1 MAMDQPEENSKLTT
15 EEFIEL
21 MKDHGISFEGRI
33 QPEKWGE
40 YTAIFEEIRRI
51 GKMGSKEFTDMFHPQ
66 DKYAVDKAYKAVELS
81 EKAWNCLESR
91 DSEQGWRK
99 EVEYRAFECFD
110 SEVIC
115 RICRKRP
122 WKPMFEA
129 KPADPADV
137 ERLQR
142 RRQKRVLCGCTRL
155 EQTQTKVND
164 QYSRLFYREL
174 DKHIDHEDMT
184 DSVKRRLK
192 GQRPDRVIGLRP
204 TGTLRHHLPSLQAK
218 YCPFKKAN
226 VVFPFIV
233 IEAKA
238 AENTAASFPSMLR
251 QTAFVIRTCLR
262 LQQNLRRE
270 TRMPHQCLVWSF
282 LIMGEEWR
290 LYAAVP
296 DGSDV
301 QIFDLWHGTVLF
313 PEGALQLLLII
324 EHLCDWACEVY
335 RMSVLTCLAGGRD
348 NLLSSRLSPSGTDMS
363 SQHGDTEL
371 TALRAISLPSRS
383 SLMRELPNGDIAGL
397 PKDNSPGPLEF
408 DPLLQIDSIASPHG
422 QDSHHW
428 RRWVT
433 NEQDLSFWTG
443 KATIRHSNQ
452 VQLSFVQVAM
462 PTEVLLLN
470 ACLASCFPYL
480 RPKEAARR
488 LLVSLQDDDLAV
500 TASMEA
506 TSRQGYQFHNSTLD
520 VRALIYFRSALNPE
534 DWGIARHVLAI
545 LCDQEALRALAE
557 IAELNPHI
565 HPTSERC
572 DRPDCERFKQAIDW
586 VKAVGGTKSA
596 GLALA
601 RRQLCLRSVSD
612 KDGSFMK
619 LEWTKFCPQSDDGL
633 SGEDLLGIMSHISES
648 PEAAVPALLAP
659 YIKKHR
665 CTYTVQV
672 GSDQGPTPTVLEI
685 PNLLTSGALI
695 KKPTTGWP
703 ETTQDFCFLVTNETV
718 RFDDVAQLGHL
729 LEESR
734 RAKELYVIVRKKAT
748 YNQRDFALI
757 DWWIRVLK
765 NELPYDATF
774 E

>member
-1 MAMDQPEENSKLTT
+1 MNQPEENPKLST
-15 EEFIEL
+15 EEYIEL

-51 GKMGSKEFTDMFHPQ
+51 GKMGFKEFTDMFHPE
-66 DKYAVDKAYKAVELS
+66 DKFAVDK
-81 EKAWNCLESR
+81 
-91 DSEQGWRK
+91 
-99 EVEYRAFECFD
+99 
-110 SEVIC
+110 
-115 RICRKRP
+115 
-122 WKPMFEA
+122 
-129 KPADPADV
+129 
-137 ERLQR
+137 
-142 RRQKRVLCGCTRL
+142 T
-155 EQTQTKVND
+155 TD

-174 DKHIDHEDMT
+174 DKHVDHEDMT

-204 TGTLRHHLPSLQAK
+204 TGTLRHHLRSLQAK

-233 IEAKA
+233 IEAKT

-262 LQQNLRRE
+262 LQQNLQRE

-363 SQHGDTEL
+363 SQPGDTEL
-371 TALRAISLPSRS
+371 TASRAISLPSRS
-383 SLMRELPNGDIAGL
+383 SLMRELPNGDMAGL
-397 PKDNSPGPLEF
+397 LKDKSSGPLEF
-408 DPLLQIDSIASPHG
+408 GPLVQIDSIASPHG
-422 QDSHHW
+422 QDYRHW
-428 RRWVT
+428 RRWAT
-433 NEQDLSFWTG
+433 NEQDLSLWTG

-452 VQLSFVQVAM
+452 VELSFVQVAM
-462 PTEVLLLN
+462 PTEVLLLD
-470 ACLASCFPYL
+470 ACLTSCFPYL
-480 RPKEAARR
+480 TPKEAARK
-488 LLVSLQDDDLAV
+488 LLVSLLDDDLAV

-557 IAELNPHI
+557 IAELNPDI
-565 HPTSERC
+565 YPTSERC

-601 RRQLCLRSVSD
+601 RRQLCLRSVSS
-612 KDGSFMK
+612 KDGSSMK
-619 LEWTKFCPQSDDGL
+619 FEWTKFCPQSDDGL
-633 SGEDLLGIMSHISES
+633 SGEDLLGIMSHISAS
-648 PEAAVPALLAP
+648 PEAAVPALLTP
-659 YIKKHR
+659 YIKKNR
-665 CTYTVQV
+665 CTYAVQV
-672 GSDQGPTPTVLEI
+672 SSDDQGPPSTVLEI

-718 RFDDVAQLGHL
+718 RFDDVAQLGQL

-734 RAKELYVIVRKKAT
+734 RAKELYVIVRKKVT

-765 NELPYDATF
+765 NELPYDAPF
-774 E
+774 PA